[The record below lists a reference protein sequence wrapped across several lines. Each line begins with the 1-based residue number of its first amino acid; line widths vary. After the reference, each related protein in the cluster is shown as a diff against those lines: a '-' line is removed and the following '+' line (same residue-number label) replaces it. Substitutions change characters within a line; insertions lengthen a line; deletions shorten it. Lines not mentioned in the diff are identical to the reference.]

1 MTVVPSKMDAGDD
14 DLFAVFDDKVED
26 NPKAPHTAAASPPPP
41 VERKVD
47 TTDGFSLV
55 AEICG
60 GNTNNGKRPS
70 EEEGGELDIKK
81 RRQEGIMT
89 GLSDMDIKERLGELG
104 KEPKD
109 EDLGEV
115 DASAVAAYQKNK
127 DDEEDV
133 SVTSLV
139 EAAPRIQVHTLET
152 AESCTHEV
160 AVPPGYTFTGLR
172 EPTREPAKNYK
183 FTLDPFQS
191 QSVLCIENDQ
201 SVLVSAHTSA
211 GKTVVAEYA
220 IALSL
225 KQKQRVIYTTPIKAL
240 SNQKYR
246 EFYEEFSD
254 VGLMTGD
261 VTINPMASCLI
272 MTTEIL
278 RSMLYRGSE
287 VMREV
292 GWVIFDEIHYMRD
305 KERGVVWEETII
317 LLPDNVHYVFLSA
330 TIPNARQFCE
340 WIAHLHRQPC
350 HVVYTDFRPTPLQ
363 HYVFPAGGDGIHLVV
378 DEHGQFREDN
388 FTTAMAVLENAGD
401 AAKGD
406 QKGKKGGPKEGKE
419 GSNIF
424 KIVKMIMERNFA
436 PVIVFSFSK
445 KECEAYALQMA
456 KLDFNTP
463 EEKKLVDEV
472 FNNAMMVLN
481 EEDRSLPQVEN
492 VLPLLKRGIGIHHG
506 GLLPILKE
514 TIEIL
519 FGEGLL
525 KALFATETFAM
536 GLNMP
541 ARTVLFTSTQKFD
554 GKDFRFVT
562 SGEYIQMAGRAG
574 RRGLD
579 DKGIVILMVDEKLS
593 PAAGREIVKGIPD
606 DLNSAFH
613 LTYNMVLNLL
623 RVEEVNP
630 EYMMERSFHQFQNYS
645 SIPKIYNNV
654 KELEER
660 LSTMKIPM
668 EEEVTSYARL
678 RDQLT
683 GLATEFHDWLT
694 KPQYIVPF
702 LQTGRLVRVK
712 AGEQDFGWG
721 AAVNLKRQRPEGDA
735 SLEDDTYVV
744 DVLLHVTKETAKSR
758 LPSELIA
765 VGEGEKGEMVVIPLL
780 LNLVQQVSSVRLFI
794 PADLRPLD
802 NRMAVLKSI
811 AEVKK
816 RFPKGVPLL
825 DPVKDMKIGDSKF
838 KEVITKIGTFEKRL
852 FSHPMH
858 SHPDLSA
865 LMEKFKAKA
874 AVESDLIAAR
884 TTLRKSKSLL
894 QMDELKCM
902 KRVLRRLGY
911 CTASDVIEIKGRI
924 ACELSSADEL
934 LLTEMMFNGLFNP
947 LTPPQVASILSC
959 FVCGEKSSEMPKLT
973 DALSGS
979 LRTMQDMARRIA
991 KVSREAKLELEEDSY
1006 VEKFKPFMMDIVHE
1020 WCRGS
1025 TFLNLCKM
1033 TDMFEG
1039 SIIRSMRLLEEL
1051 LRQMVQASK
1060 NIGNTE
1066 LENKFSESIK
1076 LLKRDIV
1083 FAASLYL

>member
-1 MTVVPSKMDAGDD
+1 MDDD
-14 DLFAVFDDKVED
+14 DLFAVFDSESSKSQQVVIPQEED
-26 NPKAPHTAAASPPPP
+26 DAKPKLDPNAVVS
-41 VERKVD
+41 
-47 TTDGFSLV
+47 
-55 AEICG
+55 EICG
-60 GNTNNGKRPS
+60 SIKRPS
-70 EEEGGELDIKK
+70 DNTENSEEVGSKK
-81 RRQEGIMT
+81 FKNDAETTLMT
-89 GLSDMDIKERLGELG
+89 GLTDAEVKE
-104 KEPKD
+104 KI
-109 EDLGEV
+109 EDDRKQIEGLRVE
-115 DASAVAAYQKNK
+115 NETENI
-127 DDEEDV
+127 EEDETV
-133 SVTSLV
+133 VNLV
-139 EAAPRIQVHTLET
+139 EAAPRIKIHTLET
-152 AESCTHEV
+152 PDSCTHEV
-160 AVPPGYTFTGLR
+160 AVPPNFEFTGLR
-172 EPTREPAKNYK
+172 DSSREPAKTYK

-191 QSVLCIENDQ
+191 RAVLCIENDQ
-201 SVLVSAHTSA
+201 SVLVAAHTSA

-225 KQKQRVIYTTPIKAL
+225 KNKQRVIYTTPIKAL

-261 VTINPMASCLI
+261 VTINPTASCLI

-330 TIPNARQFCE
+330 TIPNARQFAE
-340 WIAHLHRQPC
+340 WISHLHHQPC
-350 HVVYTDFRPTPLQ
+350 HVVYTDYRPTPLQ
-363 HYVFPAGGDGIHLVV
+363 HYVFPSGGDGIHLVV
-378 DEHGQFREDN
+378 DEHGTFREEN
-388 FTTAMAVLENAGD
+388 FNTAMAVLQNAGD

-406 QKGKKGGPKEGKE
+406 QRGRKGGMKE
-419 GSNIF
+419 GSNCF

-436 PVIVFSFSK
+436 PVIIFSFSK

-472 FNNAMMVLN
+472 FENAMMVLS
-481 EEDRSLPQVEN
+481 EEDRGLPQVEN
-492 VLPLLKRGIGIHHG
+492 VLPLLRRGIGIHHG

-514 TIEIL
+514 TIEIM

-541 ARTVLFTSTQKFD
+541 ARTVLFTSAQKFD

-562 SGEYIQMAGRAG
+562 SGEFIQMSGRAG

-579 DKGIVILMVDEKLS
+579 DKGIVILMVDEKIS
-593 PAAGREIVKGIPD
+593 PSAGKEIIKGEPD
-606 DLNSAFH
+606 NLNSAFH

-645 SIPKIYNNV
+645 NIPQIYNNV
-654 KELEER
+654 KKLEEKVSGIKVELED
-660 LSTMKIPM
+660 
-668 EEEVTSYARL
+668 EVSSYSRL

-683 GLATEFHDWLT
+683 SLGKEFHSWLT
-694 KPQYIVPF
+694 KAQYIAPF
-702 LQTGRLVRVK
+702 LQPGRLVRIK
-712 AGEQDFGWG
+712 SGDQEFGWG
-721 AAVNLKRQRPEGDA
+721 AIVNMKRQKPSGEA
-735 SLEDDTYVV
+735 SLEDDTFVI
-744 DVLLHVTKETAKSR
+744 DVLLNVTKETSKSKIA
-758 LPSELIA
+758 SELCA
-765 VGEGEKGEMVVIPLL
+765 VSDGEKGEMIVVPLL
-780 LNLVQQVSSVRLFI
+780 LHLVQQISSVRLFI
-794 PADLRPLD
+794 PSDLRSLD
-802 NRMAVLKSI
+802 NRNSVLKAI
-811 AEVKK
+811 GEVKK

-825 DPVKDMKIGDSKF
+825 DPIKDMKIGDKQF
-838 KEVITKIGTFEKRL
+838 KELIQKVGTFEKRL
-852 FSHPMH
+852 MNHPLNNKKELPQLLEQYK
-858 SHPDLSA
+858 S
-865 LMEKFKAKA
+865 KAK
-874 AVESDLIAAR
+874 VEDELKEAR
-884 TTLRKSKSLL
+884 ASLRKSKSLL
-894 QMDELKCM
+894 QMEELKCM

-934 LLTEMMFNGLFNP
+934 LLTEMMFNGLFNEM
-947 LTPPQVASILSC
+947 TPPLVAAILSC
-959 FVCGEKSSEMPKLT
+959 FVCTEKSNEMPKLT
-973 DALSGS
+973 DKLSGS
-979 LRTMQDMARRIA
+979 LRQMQDMARRIA
-991 KVSREAKLELEEDSY
+991 KVSREAKLEIEEDSY

-1020 WCRGS
+1020 WCNGAS
-1025 TFLNLCKM
+1025 FLSICKM

-1060 NIGNTE
+1060 NIGNVE
-1066 LENKFSESIK
+1066 LENKFSEAIK
-1076 LLKRDIV
+1076 LMKRDIV